1 MSVCRHAGVMA
12 VRLPHD
18 LVDDELRVTVD
29 VKPLNPKLGSD
40 ARVIDECLIFHHI
53 VGRTEVQ
60 LNHVEERSP
69 LGHISTMPP
78 PALLRV
84 KETSKYMLKCSW
96 VTGGVLCLSSF
107 DHEIHQGLGLDRRL
121 WGVGCVKPHK
131 VGSPLGDPP
140 HGEAVFDNFPEPV

>member
-1 MSVCRHAGVMA
+1 MA
-12 VRLPHD
+12 ARLPHD

-29 VKPLNPKLGSD
+29 VKPLNPKPDSD

-53 VGRTEVQ
+53 VGHTEVQ

-96 VTGGVLCLSSF
+96 VTGGGCCISVHSATKSTKAWDLIAVC
-107 DHEIHQGLGLDRRL
+107 
-121 WGVGCVKPHK
+121 GV
-131 VGSPLGDPP
+131 
-140 HGEAVFDNFPEPV
+140 